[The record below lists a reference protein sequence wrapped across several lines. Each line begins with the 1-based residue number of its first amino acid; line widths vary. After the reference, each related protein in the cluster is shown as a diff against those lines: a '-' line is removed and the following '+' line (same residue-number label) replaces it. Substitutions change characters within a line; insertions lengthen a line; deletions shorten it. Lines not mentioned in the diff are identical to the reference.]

1 MLSIKKNP
9 LKEYKVVT
17 VGGTFDRMH
26 IGHQILLFY
35 AALSASETIHI
46 GITADWLLTHKKY
59 NQVIQ
64 RMVVRMNNVI
74 EFVKTLNPT
83 L

>member
-1 MLSIKKNP
+1 VLSIKKNP

-17 VGGTFDRMH
+17 VGGTFDRLH
-26 IGHQILLFY
+26 IGHQILLLY

-46 GITADWLLTHKKY
+46 GVTADWLLTNKKY

-64 RMVVRMNNVI
+64 KMAVRMNSVI
-74 EFVKTLNPT
+74 EFVKTLNPA